1 MSSVQQNNQEETF
14 YSIKIEINDSTTSH
28 NNNMS
33 VELESDKDSVSS
45 LVMKATEL
53 INEHK
58 REESR

>member
-1 MSSVQQNNQEETF
+1 MTNK
-14 YSIKIEINDSTTSH
+14 IKVEINDSTTSH

-58 REESR
+58 RDESKWQHKETLTYLG

>member
-1 MSSVQQNNQEETF
+1 MTNK
-14 YSIKIEINDSTTSH
+14 IKFEINDATTSH

-33 VELESDKDSVSS
+33 VELESDEDSVSS

-58 REESR
+58 REESKWNFLII

>member
-1 MSSVQQNNQEETF
+1 MTNK
-14 YSIKIEINDSTTSH
+14 IKVEINDSTTSH

-58 REESR
+58 REESRWIRVQLYML

>member
-1 MSSVQQNNQEETF
+1 MTNK
-14 YSIKIEINDSTTSH
+14 IKVEINDSTTSH

-58 REESR
+58 RDESKWLLFVIVVVE

>member
-1 MSSVQQNNQEETF
+1 MTNK
-14 YSIKIEINDSTTSH
+14 IKVEINDSTTSH